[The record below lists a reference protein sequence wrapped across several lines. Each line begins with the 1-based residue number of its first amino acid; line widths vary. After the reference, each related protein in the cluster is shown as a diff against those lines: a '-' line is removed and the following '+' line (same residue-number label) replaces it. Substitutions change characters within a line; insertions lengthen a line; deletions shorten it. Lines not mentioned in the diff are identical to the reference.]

1 MSSSLQHVGPTGL
14 ASNPFSQTRYTIK
27 RPWLS
32 FLGRKFHVYGA
43 DGQQVLFV
51 RHKIMTFKDEWNIF
65 SDESERV
72 PLIRV
77 KARQA
82 IGLNII
88 SDVTDASNGQHIG
101 SVRNKGLKSILRDT
115 WEILGDGESVIGK
128 FVEDSNALLRR
139 FLPILRGHWH
149 MELDGQVI
157 ASLDQ
162 QFRFFAKEFHL
173 EITSPGRGDPR
184 LVIACAMLAL
194 MRELMREQQS

>member
-1 MSSSLQHVGPTGL
+1 MSSSLQHVGSTGL
-14 ASNPFSQTRYTIK
+14 ATNPFAQTRYTIK

-72 PLIRV
+72 PLLRV

-88 SDVTDASNGQHIG
+88 SDVTDAQNGQHVG
-101 SVRNKGLKSILRDT
+101 SVRNK
-115 WEILGDGESVIGK
+115 
-128 FVEDSNALLRR
+128 
-139 FLPILRGHWH
+139 
-149 MELDGQVI
+149 
-157 ASLDQ
+157 
-162 QFRFFAKEFHL
+162 
-173 EITSPGRGDPR
+173 
-184 LVIACAMLAL
+184 
-194 MRELMREQQS
+194 